1 MPANLTRIPAQ
12 TLQLSVDQQTVAVSN
27 FIEYYEDAS
36 ELLTIDDV
44 LAENFDVNFIPYN
57 RDLLNFG
64 ITSSAYWVRLNLDW
78 SAMPSSA
85 QKILEF
91 GPPKIVAGPAR
102 GGINLYTINDQ
113 REIETE
119 YILGSLQSER
129 EIKTLN
135 RGLALIIDESFSA

>member
-1 MPANLTRIPAQ
+1 MPDNLTRIPALPVSQNLGLVRLACFLCACLWISAGSAQ

-64 ITSSAYWVRLNLDW
+64 ITSSAYWVRLYNCRLRDT
-78 SAMPSSA
+78 SRKHSHG
-85 QKILEF
+85 E
-91 GPPKIVAGPAR
+91 
-102 GGINLYTINDQ
+102 
-113 REIETE
+113 
-119 YILGSLQSER
+119 
-129 EIKTLN
+129 
-135 RGLALIIDESFSA
+135 